1 MRIEFIVRC
10 VGKDGGD
17 AVVMGMKVVV
27 VVARRRWCRLLLL
40 WWWWQRRIW
49 WGLMVVVVKEMGGE
63 GGRRARGRE
72 KGIKKKSIS
81 DPHGTGVGR
90 GVTWRHVSLGLAVD

>member
-27 VVARRRWCRLLLL
+27 VVVRRRWCRLLLL

-72 KGIKKKSIS
+72 KGIKKKIYFRFIWYWGGSRCYVALCQF
-81 DPHGTGVGR
+81 GVSG
-90 GVTWRHVSLGLAVD
+90 